1 MEQSLAIVH
10 HSLRE
15 SAGLIV
21 QKSVRLRR
29 NASNAD
35 DTWAPLMQPA
45 PCGATHDK
53 LTSNAHTFAFGLRVH
68 SGCAVLPRSGT
79 FVCHRQAT
87 VQMFWKARCSLTSA
101 RCLSDRHDHPKCFTF
116 TFFYLWCSPRLRS
129 DRRRR
134 LHRACG
140 RASSG
145 RSSTAARLPTS
156 GRGNA
161 ESKTG

>member
-1 MEQSLAIVH
+1 MLPRRPSARGQIQHGSSNSHASSPPLGRICPGMEQSLVIVH

-53 LTSNAHTFAFGLRVH
+53 LTANAHTFAFGLRD
-68 SGCAVLPRSGT
+68 
-79 FVCHRQAT
+79 FAT
-87 VQMFWKARCSLTSA
+87 LRDV
-101 RCLSDRHDHPKCFTF
+101 CLSPASQGSNALEVETF
-116 TFFYLWCSPRLRS
+116 PVSTSWPPVLRN
-129 DRRRR
+129 
-134 LHRACG
+134 HH
-140 RASSG
+140 
-145 RSSTAARLPTS
+145 
-156 GRGNA
+156 
-161 ESKTG
+161 K

>member
-1 MEQSLAIVH
+1 MLPRRPSARGPIRPGSSNSHASSPPLGRICPGMEQSLVIVH

-53 LTSNAHTFAFGLRVH
+53 LTSNTHTFGLR
-68 SGCAVLPRSGT
+68 G
-79 FVCHRQAT
+79 FAT
-87 VQMFWKARCSLTSA
+87 LRDV
-101 RCLSDRHDHPKCFTF
+101 CLSP
-116 TFFYLWCSPRLRS
+116 
-129 DRRRR
+129 
-134 LHRACG
+134 
-140 RASSG
+140 ASHGSNVLESEMFPHFSALPPG
-145 RSSTAARLPTS
+145 PPQSSQVLQVLQFQVL
-156 GRGNA
+156 
-161 ESKTG
+161 

>member
-53 LTSNAHTFAFGLRVH
+53 LTSNTHTLH
-68 SGCAVLPRSGT
+68 SSCAVLPRSGT

-87 VQMFWKARCSLTSA
+87 VRMFWESEMFPRFSA
-101 RCLSDRHDHPKCFTF
+101 LP
-116 TFFYLWCSPRLRS
+116 P
-129 DRRRR
+129 
-134 LHRACG
+134 G
-140 RASSG
+140 PPQSSQVLQFQVLQFVVFAPP
-145 RSSTAARLPTS
+145 SV
-156 GRGNA
+156 
-161 ESKTG
+161 